1 MRYLWIFLIVVI
13 IILLVKIVMMKKT
26 ARDISQQ
33 FEEILKTDTN
43 SLITVSGN
51 DREMKKLADNINKQL
66 KILRKEY
73 LRYRQGDIELKTA
86 ITNISHDIRTPLTA
100 ICGYLDLMQDNTD
113 LAKTNEYVSII
124 KERAELMKQLTEE
137 LFRYSVILSDKS
149 ELKTEEIL
157 INRVLEDSIM
167 GYYAVLT
174 EKEISPKIQITEKQ
188 IFAKL
193 NKDYLSRIFNNLL
206 NNAVKYSNGD
216 LRITLSDSGEIVF
229 ANTAKELSPVQIEHL
244 FDRFYTVKTARNS
257 TGLGLS
263 IARTLTEEMGGTI
276 SAEYKDGV
284 LKISLIFN
292 L

>member
-1 MRYLWIFLIVVI
+1 MQYLWFFLIVVI

-26 ARDISQQ
+26 AREISKQ

-100 ICGYLDLMQDNTD
+100 ICGYLDLMQDNSDT
-113 LAKTNEYVSII
+113 AKTNEYISII

-137 LFRYSVILSDKS
+137 LFRYSVILSDNS
-149 ELKTEEIL
+149 ELKTENIL

-167 GYYAVLT
+167 DYYAVLT
-174 EKEISPKIQITEKQ
+174 KKGISPKIQITEKQ

-193 NKDYLSRIFNNLL
+193 NKDYLARIFYNLL
-206 NNAVKYSNGD
+206 NNAVKYSDGD

-229 ANTAKELSPVQIEHL
+229 ANTAKELSSVQVERL
-244 FDRFYTVKTARNS
+244 FDRFYTVKAARNS

-263 IARTLTEEMGGTI
+263 IARTLAEEMGGTI
-276 SAEYKDGV
+276 SAEYKDDV
-284 LKISLIFN
+284 LKIRLIFN